1 MQEQIQTPLERNTV
15 VIDNASKAE
24 NAIRE
29 LLEKVAI
36 ATGSTD
42 IVREPAAD
50 VIEEPNRVIILFDVP
65 GVAKERIKIVVGSNY
80 VEIRADSMPLP
91 QAKFIHLERIGN
103 YRLQRRIE
111 FSFKLKIDEAKA
123 YLKDGI
129 LQIIVPKL
137 GENASET
144 ELVVE

>member
-65 GVAKERIKIVVGSNY
+65 GVARKG
-80 VEIRADSMPLP
+80 
-91 QAKFIHLERIGN
+91 
-103 YRLQRRIE
+103 
-111 FSFKLKIDEAKA
+111 
-123 YLKDGI
+123 
-129 LQIIVPKL
+129 
-137 GENASET
+137 
-144 ELVVE
+144 